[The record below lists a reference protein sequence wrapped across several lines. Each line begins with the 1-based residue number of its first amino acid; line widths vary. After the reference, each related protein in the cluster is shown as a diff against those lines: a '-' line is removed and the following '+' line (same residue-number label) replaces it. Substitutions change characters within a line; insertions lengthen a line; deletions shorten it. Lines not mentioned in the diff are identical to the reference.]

1 MKLNFLNVLNKK
13 SAPDEIAEQRVALEV
28 KKAQCEKARDKAK
41 GACKELRGKTM
52 CGEMVDSDAIKRA
65 DKAYEE
71 AVLDLEIVDDSLE
84 ELNKRLYVALEAH
97 REEESKQIIEDG
109 HKWAAEKDKLMR
121 EVIRLKGR
129 LVGMMIGIYHYE
141 SEAIVQLQNSPSF
154 NFSNTDPHFAEFT
167 AEKDRALAELKKPTP
182 ADLQD
187 AIHHKDHWLLRFN
200 IEDEYR
206 DILSKYRAKVPSSGA
221 D

>member
-13 SAPDEIAEQRVALEV
+13 SAPDEIAEQIVALEV
-28 KKAQCEKARDKAK
+28 KKAQCEKTRNEAK
-41 GACKELRGKTM
+41 SACKELRGKTM
-52 CGEMVDSDAIKRA
+52 CGERVDSDAIKRA

-71 AVLDLEIVDDSLE
+71 AVLDLEIVTDSLE

-97 REEESKQIIEDG
+97 REEESKQLIEDS

-121 EVIRLKGR
+121 EVIRIKGR
-129 LVGMMIGIYHYE
+129 LLGLMIGIYHYE
-141 SEAIVQLQNSPSF
+141 SEAIVQLQNPPSF
-154 NFSNTDPHFAEFT
+154 NVANSDPCFAEFT
-167 AEKDRALAELKKPTP
+167 VEKNRALAELKKPTP
-182 ADLQD
+182 ADLED
-187 AIHHKDHWLLRFN
+187 VIHHKDHWLLRFN

-206 DILSKYRAKVPSSGA
+206 DILSKYRAKVPSAA

>member
-13 SAPDEIAEQRVALEV
+13 SAPDEIAEQIVALEV
-28 KKAQCEKARDKAK
+28 KKAQCEKARDEAK
-41 GACKELRGKTM
+41 SACKELRGKTM
-52 CGEMVDSDAIKRA
+52 CGERVDSDAIKRA

-84 ELNKRLYVALEAH
+84 ELNKQLYIALEVH
-97 REEESKQIIEDG
+97 REEESKQITEDH

-129 LVGMMIGIYHYE
+129 LLGLMIGIYHYE
-141 SEAIVQLQNSPSF
+141 SEAIVQLQNPPSF
-154 NFSNTDPHFAEFT
+154 NISNSDPCFAEFT
-167 AEKDRALAELKKPTP
+167 AEKNRALAELKKPTP
-182 ADLQD
+182 ADLEDTIQ
-187 AIHHKDHWLLRFN
+187 HKDHWLLRFN

-206 DILSKYRAKVPSSGA
+206 DILSKYRAKVPSSA

>member
-13 SAPDEIAEQRVALEV
+13 SAPDEIAEQIVALEV
-28 KKAQCEKARDKAK
+28 KKVQCEKARDKAK

-71 AVLDLEIVDDSLE
+71 AVLDLEIVTDSLE
-84 ELNKRLYVALEAH
+84 ELNKRLYTALETH
-97 REEESKQIIEDG
+97 REEESKQIIEDQ

-129 LVGMMIGIYHYE
+129 LLGMMIGIYRYE
-141 SEAIVQLQNSPSF
+141 GEAVLQLQNPPSF
-154 NFSNTDPHFAEFT
+154 NFSNTDPYFAEFT
-167 AEKDRALAELKKPTP
+167 AEKDRAFAELKKPTP
-182 ADLQD
+182 ADLND
-187 AIHHKDHWLLRFN
+187 AIHQKDRWLFN
-200 IEDEYR
+200 FKIEEEHR
-206 DILSKYRAKVPSSGA
+206 EILAKYRVKIPSGA

>member
-1 MKLNFLNVLNKK
+1 
-13 SAPDEIAEQRVALEV
+13 
-28 KKAQCEKARDKAK
+28 
-41 GACKELRGKTM
+41 M
-52 CGEMVDSDAIKRA
+52 CGERVDSDAIKRA

-71 AVLDLEIVDDSLE
+71 AILDLEIVDDSLE
-84 ELNKRLYVALEAH
+84 ELNKRLYIALEAH
-97 REEESKQIIEDG
+97 REEESKQIIEDQ
-109 HKWAAEKDKLMR
+109 HKWAAERDKLMR

-129 LVGMMIGIYHYE
+129 LLGMMIGIYHYE
-141 SEAIVQLQNSPSF
+141 NEAVLQLQHPPSF
-154 NFSNTDPHFAEFT
+154 NFSNSDPNFAEFT

-187 AIHHKDHWLLRFN
+187 EIHHKDHWLLRFN

-206 DILSKYRAKVPSSGA
+206 DILSKYRAKVPSSGT

>member
-13 SAPDEIAEQRVALEV
+13 SAPDEIAEQIVALEV

-71 AVLDLEIVDDSLE
+71 AVLDLETVIDSLE
-84 ELNKRLYVALEAH
+84 ELNKRLYIALETH
-97 REEESKQIIEDG
+97 RDEESKQINDDR
-109 HKWAAEKDKLMR
+109 HKWADEKEKLLR
-121 EVIRLKGR
+121 EADRLKGR
-129 LVGMMIGIYHYE
+129 LMGLMIGIYRYE
-141 SEAIVQLQNSPSF
+141 EDAVVQLQTSPSF
-154 NFSNTDPHFAEFT
+154 LFSNTHPHFAEFCV
-167 AEKDRALAELKKPTP
+167 EKDKVLADLKKPTP
-182 ADLQD
+182 ADLEN
-187 AIHHKDHWLLRFN
+187 AIQQKDRWLFN
-200 IEDEYR
+200 FNVEEEYR
-206 DILSKYRAKVPSSGA
+206 DILNKYRAKIPSGA